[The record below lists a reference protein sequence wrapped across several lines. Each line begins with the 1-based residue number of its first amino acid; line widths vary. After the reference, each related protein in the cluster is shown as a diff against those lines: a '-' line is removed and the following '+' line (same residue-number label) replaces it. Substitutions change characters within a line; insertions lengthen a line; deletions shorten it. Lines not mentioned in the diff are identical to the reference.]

1 MGDPLGRNVGVG
13 LTTNLR
19 WVARTVKIVVQPAD
33 EARAEVRAVLDAFE
47 TTYGV
52 PSERLMEVFL
62 GSDGRLEETEDFH
75 AWDEAWAHWQILNGL

>member
-1 MGDPLGRNVGVG
+1 
-13 LTTNLR
+13 
-19 WVARTVKIVVQPAD
+19 
-33 EARAEVRAVLDAFE
+33 VRGVLDAFE

-75 AWDEAWAHWQILNGL
+75 TWDEAWTHWQILNGL